1 MRGPVQGKGSGV
13 LRGGRSVGGRG
24 GGVSR
29 GGRGVGAG
37 DGRWGQEV
45 LGKEPGEEGSRTESG
60 VEAARAGGSV
70 AWTRE

>member
-1 MRGPVQGKGSGV
+1 MGSRAGE
-13 LRGGRSVGGRG
+13 GAWGAGG